1 MRRELSN
8 YIIVPGEIRYD
19 KRLPVGARLLYG
31 EIRGLAV
38 DKGYCYASNGWL
50 AGKYGVTKVTIS
62 NWISKLKSCNYI
74 SITYNPHRRISVV
87 YKEHLKESIREKK

>member
-1 MRRELSN
+1 
-8 YIIVPGEIRYD
+8 
-19 KRLPVGARLLYG
+19 LYG

-62 NWISKLKSCNYI
+62 NWISKLKACNYI

-87 YKEHLKESIREKK
+87 YKEHLKESPREKK